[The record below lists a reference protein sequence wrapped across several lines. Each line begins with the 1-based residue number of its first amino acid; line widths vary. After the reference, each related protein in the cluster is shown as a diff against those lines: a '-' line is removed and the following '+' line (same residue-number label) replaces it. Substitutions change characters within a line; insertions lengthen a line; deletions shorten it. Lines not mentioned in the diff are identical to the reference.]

1 MNQTLSNALCSEPV
15 ISQKIS
21 AWQHIFGTSSA
32 FFLSPVPIDSSKHQG
47 QEIYTFLHVPHSSQR
62 HFQRPEQARNASSAS
77 ELADILSG
85 GMWDV

>member
-1 MNQTLSNALCSEPV
+1 MFW
-15 ISQKIS
+15 KIS

-47 QEIYTFLHVPHSSQR
+47 QVIYTFLHVPHSSQSTHKG
-62 HFQRPEQARNASSAS
+62 HFQRPEQARNASAS